1 VLPSSLYLESN
12 STIPSTPHPC
22 YLNATNFLWLVP
34 TSKNCGEKK
43 EKERRKE
50 YSYTTFD
57 HRGPFFQFLWIWIR
71 IHFFFF
77 FFFFYILCSPSYCD
91 SYHCSSMSAACRWDF
106 VLWAGPRGKL
116 KAKMPSHCPDL
127 GSFPFPCPQI
137 NKRVCLRVCCCRH
150 LLYSF
155 RILAALSLSQIRG
168 KKIKVNLPPF
178 CSFFKF
184 CYPSLVCL
192 LVSAFQKLQ
201 IILS

>member
-22 YLNATNFLWLVP
+22 YLNATNFLWFVP

-77 FFFFYILCSPSYCD
+77 FFTFYAVPATVTVTTALAWVQLAGEISFSGQDHGENWKPKCPPTVQILEAFPFLVLKST
-91 SYHCSSMSAACRWDF
+91 REF
-106 VLWAGPRGKL
+106 VLEFVAVG
-116 KAKMPSHCPDL
+116 
-127 GSFPFPCPQI
+127 I
-137 NKRVCLRVCCCRH
+137 CCTVSGFW
-150 LLYSF
+150 LL
-155 RILAALSLSQIRG
+155 LA
-168 KKIKVNLPPF
+168 
-178 CSFFKF
+178 
-184 CYPSLVCL
+184 
-192 LVSAFQKLQ
+192 
-201 IILS
+201 